1 MEKLDLDLEVIV
13 QDEDDS
19 ILINQKAAFIK
30 STTKSMIAVLDVK
43 NLGVVYI
50 HLNFIKDN
58 TDKYNCS
65 YSTHGEKNDIINLTY
80 RNIDKMLSGVKSVNY
95 SIDILKTKEF
105 ILYLVIS
112 ISGNDDKIALISA
125 YQRKNDPNKIDI
137 EDLNKTEDE
146 N

>member
-1 MEKLDLDLEVIV
+1 
-13 QDEDDS
+13 
-19 ILINQKAAFIK
+19 
-30 STTKSMIAVLDVK
+30 
-43 NLGVVYI
+43 
-50 HLNFIKDN
+50 
-58 TDKYNCS
+58 
-65 YSTHGEKNDIINLTY
+65 
-80 RNIDKMLSGVKSVNY
+80 MLSGVKSVNY